1 MNRLRRTVR
10 MPIVTAAAVAV
21 AAAAAPL
28 RLLRHHRQQQRL
40 TINGVKTKVIN
51 LYYKWVMALF
61 KQISNTLFNMK
72 KRNRKGRGRERDGE
86 REAASEI
93 HIFIS
98 HFSIDVCA
106 QQYSQ
111 YSHCELYAKN
121 DYIFHEFRGR
131 LAHSLTIGLVL
142 FSISSILWV
151 K

>member
-72 KRNRKGRGRERDGE
+72 KRNRKGRGRERWRAGGSQRNTYIYFPFFDRRMRATVFTVFTLRTVRQE
-86 REAASEI
+86 RL
-93 HIFIS
+93 
-98 HFSIDVCA
+98 HFSWISWQA
-106 QQYSQ
+106 R
-111 YSHCELYAKN
+111 A
-121 DYIFHEFRGR
+121 
-131 LAHSLTIGLVL
+131 LAHHWTCFVFD
-142 FSISSILWV
+142 FSYSMS
-151 K
+151 